1 MTYTAKGRYTDSN
14 NRNGTFTVEVPS
26 SDRQHII
33 NVVKSRYAAKKVI
46 VNSVVSS

>member
-1 MTYTAKGRYTDSN
+1 AKGRYIDSN

-33 NVVKSRYAAKKVI
+33 DVVKSRYAAKKVI
-46 VNSVVSS
+46 INSVATS